1 MKAKLFIAT
10 DERRATLLDALLL
23 ARYMLTVQDRFALH
37 TANDE
42 WQVDLGPEIRK
53 IEAVLEMVGVDVN
66 QPLRIPI
73 RSRLKAS

>member
-1 MKAKLFIAT
+1 MKAKVFIAT
-10 DERRATLLDALLL
+10 AERRATLLDALLL

-37 TANDE
+37 TANNE

-53 IEAVLEMVGVDVN
+53 IETILEMAGVDVN